1 MAISRE
7 SISSIASPPSL
18 RLPGIVKTNPRPARC
33 PGADRKPSHTGWN
46 RGALTTNLV
55 SMPDSGKKARPDARE
70 PWIIRTYAGFGD
82 ARQANQRF
90 LANLKQ
96 GQRGLSIAFDL
107 PTQNGYDPDAPVA
120 RGEVGEAGVS
130 ICHWNDMERLFE
142 GIPLESINTS
152 MTINAT
158 APFILALYLV
168 VAEKHGVPWTEL
180 RGTTQ
185 NDLLKE
191 FVARGTSI
199 FHPELS
205 FRLSTG
211 LIRFTV
217 ERVPNWNPI
226 NCCGYHYM
234 ESGAGPAEE
243 IGYAFGNALLILD
256 AIRPTLDAAA
266 FEQTVRRIS
275 FFINSGIELVPE
287 ICKIRAYFKLWREL
301 CASEYGVDNV
311 AFRAGCQV
319 RSLTLTEPQP
329 EVNIIRIAYEALP
342 VVISADARVNALQLP
357 GFREALALPDQSEQT
372 LSLRTQ
378 QVLMHETGLA
388 GYGDIFEGSKVI
400 EKLTAETA
408 ARAREI
414 AIRLR
419 QAGYSRAISIVSGE
433 LTRQLAER
441 YRKVESGEIVQIG
454 VNAFTG
460 EIGLTPWPRQN
471 ADRAADASKE
481 KERIESI
488 NKWRTARDQAAVAN
502 AREALERAA
511 ANTSDSDRGL
521 IEAAIELARAGGTVG
536 EWTDSLVRVS
546 RGRYTP
552 PILETGVSVGALNV
566 PTAGS
571 TRKIRIALGKAGL
584 DGHINAVKLLAHAC
598 MQAGMEVVLAG
609 FKQTPEDMVATALE
623 EDVDVLAISSLAG
636 AHMSIARETIDL
648 LKSRGAADVS
658 LVMGGIIPEADRTA
672 LLQLGVKAVFTP
684 KDSNLGEIVGR
695 IIAIAGREK

>member
-1 MAISRE
+1 
-7 SISSIASPPSL
+7 
-18 RLPGIVKTNPRPARC
+18 
-33 PGADRKPSHTGWN
+33 
-46 RGALTTNLV
+46 
-55 SMPDSGKKARPDARE
+55 MPEPEKKARAPRE

-82 ARQANQRF
+82 ARQANERF

-130 ICHWNDMERLFE
+130 ICHWDDMERLFE
-142 GIPLESINTS
+142 GIPLQSINTS
-152 MTINAT
+152 MTINST

-168 VAEKHGVPWTEL
+168 VAEKHGVPWTDL

-199 FHPELS
+199 FHPDLS
-205 FRLSTG
+205 FRLSTE
-211 LIRFTV
+211 LIRFAV

-256 AIRPTLDAAA
+256 AIRPKLDAAA

-287 ICKIRAYFKLWREL
+287 ICKIRAYFKLWRDL
-301 CASEYGVDNV
+301 CATEYGVEDV

-342 VVISADARVNALQLP
+342 VVLSADARVNALQLP

-388 GYGDIFEGSKVI
+388 AYGDIFEGSKVI
-400 EKLTAETA
+400 EKLTDETA
-408 ARAREI
+408 TRAREI

-419 QAGYSRAISIVSGE
+419 EAGYSRAISIVSGE

-441 YRKVESGEIVQIG
+441 HRKVESGEIVQIG

-460 EIGLTPWPRQN
+460 EIGLTPPPKQN
-471 ADRAADASKE
+471 SDHAGQALKE
-481 KERIESI
+481 RERIESI
-488 NKWRTARDQAAVAN
+488 RKWRAGRDQDAVAK
-502 AREALERAA
+502 AREVLERAA
-511 ANTSDSDRGL
+511 ANNADRGL
-521 IEAAIELARAGGTVG
+521 IEATIDLARVGGTVG
-536 EWTDSLVRVS
+536 EWTDSLVRVG

-552 PILETGVSVGALNV
+552 PILETSVSVGALKV
-566 PTAGS
+566 PLAK
-571 TRKIRIALGKAGL
+571 RKIRIALGKAGL
-584 DGHINAVKLLAHAC
+584 DGHINAIKLLAHAC

-609 FKQTPEDMVATALE
+609 FKQTPDQMVATALE

-648 LKSRGAADVS
+648 LKSRGAGDVA

-672 LLQLGVKAVFTP
+672 LLELGVKAVFTP

-695 IIAIAGREK
+695 IIAIADREHS

>member
-1 MAISRE
+1 
-7 SISSIASPPSL
+7 
-18 RLPGIVKTNPRPARC
+18 
-33 PGADRKPSHTGWN
+33 
-46 RGALTTNLV
+46 
-55 SMPDSGKKARPDARE
+55 MPDNETEKKLRAPRE

-82 ARQANQRF
+82 ARQANERF

-130 ICHWNDMERLFE
+130 ICHWDDMERLFE
-142 GIPLESINTS
+142 GIPLQSINTS

-205 FRLSTG
+205 FRLSTD

-256 AIRPTLDAAA
+256 AIRPRLDAAA

-301 CASEYGVDNV
+301 CATEYGVENV

-357 GFREALALPDQSEQT
+357 GFREALALPDQAEQT

-388 GYGDIFEGSKVI
+388 AYGDIFEGSKVI
-400 EKLTAETA
+400 EQLTAETA

-441 YRKVESGEIVQIG
+441 HRKVKSGEIVQIG

-460 EIGLTPWPRQN
+460 EVGLTSPPHRN
-471 ADRAADASKE
+471 SNHAAQALNE
-481 KERIESI
+481 KQRIESI
-488 NKWRTARDQAAVAN
+488 TKWRAARDQAAVSK
-502 AREALERAA
+502 ARAALERAGA
-511 ANTSDSDRGL
+511 DNGGSGL
-521 IEAAIELARAGGTVG
+521 IEATIGLARAGGTVG
-536 EWTDSLVRVS
+536 EWTDSLVRVG

-552 PILETGVSVGALNV
+552 PILETGVSVGALKV
-566 PTAGS
+566 PLAR
-571 TRKIRIALGKAGL
+571 RKIRIALGKAGL
-584 DGHINAVKLLAHAC
+584 DGHVNAIKLLAHAC

-609 FKQTPEDMVATALE
+609 FKQTPEQLVATALE

-648 LKSRGAADVS
+648 LKSRGAGDVA
-658 LVMGGIIPEADRTA
+658 LVMGGIIPEADRRA
-672 LLQLGVKAVFTP
+672 LTELGVKAVFTP

-695 IIAIAGREK
+695 IIAIASR

>member
-1 MAISRE
+1 
-7 SISSIASPPSL
+7 
-18 RLPGIVKTNPRPARC
+18 
-33 PGADRKPSHTGWN
+33 
-46 RGALTTNLV
+46 
-55 SMPDSGKKARPDARE
+55 MPDAEKKSRAPRE

-82 ARQANQRF
+82 ARQANERF
-90 LANLKQ
+90 LENLKQ

-107 PTQNGYDPDAPVA
+107 PTQNGYDPDALVA

-130 ICHWNDMERLFE
+130 ICHWQDMERLFE
-142 GIPLESINTS
+142 GIPLQSINTS

-168 VAEKHGVPWTEL
+168 VAEKHGVPWTDL

-205 FRLSTG
+205 LRLSTD
-211 LIRFTV
+211 LIRFAV

-243 IGYAFGNALLILD
+243 IGYTFGNALLILD
-256 AIRPTLDAAA
+256 ALRSKLDAPA

-301 CASEYGVDNV
+301 CATEYGVHDV

-342 VVISADARVNALQLP
+342 VVISAGARVNALQLP
-357 GFREALALPDQSEQT
+357 GFREALSLPDQSEQT

-388 GYGDIFEGSKVI
+388 GYDDIFEGSKVV
-400 EKLTAETA
+400 EQLTAETA

-419 QAGYSRAISIVSGE
+419 EAGYSRAISIVSGE

-441 YRKVESGEIVQIG
+441 HRKVESGEIVQIG

-460 EIGLTPWPRQN
+460 EVGLTPPAKPNAEHARQ
-471 ADRAADASKE
+471 AARE

-488 NKWRTARDQAAVAN
+488 KKWRAARDQSAVSK
-502 AREALERAA
+502 ARGALERAGA
-511 ANTSDSDRGL
+511 SEGGSGL
-521 IEAAIELARAGGTVG
+521 VEATIDLARAGGTVA
-536 EWTDSLVRVS
+536 EWTESLVRVG

-552 PILETGVSVGALNV
+552 PILETSVSVGALKV
-566 PTAGS
+566 PMAS
-571 TRKIRIALGKAGL
+571 TKRKIRVALGKAGL
-584 DGHINAVKLLAHAC
+584 DGHINAIKLLAHAC

-609 FKQTPEDMVATALE
+609 FKQTPEQLVASALE

-636 AHMSIARETIDL
+636 AHMSIARQTIGL

-672 LLQLGVKAVFTP
+672 LLELGVKAVFTP

-695 IIAIAGREK
+695 IIAIASREQ

>member
-1 MAISRE
+1 MSDRAPKAVDSAKKVRE
-7 SISSIASPPSL
+7 S
-18 RLPGIVKTNPRPARC
+18 
-33 PGADRKPSHTGWN
+33 
-46 RGALTTNLV
+46 
-55 SMPDSGKKARPDARE
+55 KKVRE

-90 LANLKQ
+90 HANLQQ

-130 ICHWNDMERLFE
+130 ICHWQDMETLFE
-142 GIPLESINTS
+142 GIPLGSINTS
-152 MTINAT
+152 MTINST
-158 APFILALYLV
+158 APFIFALYLV
-168 VAEKHGVPWTEL
+168 VAERKGVPWTEL

-205 FRLSTG
+205 FKLSTE
-211 LIRFTV
+211 LIKFAV

-234 ESGAGPAEE
+234 ESGSGPAEE
-243 IGYAFGNALLILD
+243 VGYAFGNALLILD
-256 AIRPTLDAAA
+256 ALRPQLSPPA

-301 CASEYGVDNV
+301 CQTEYGIDNV

-357 GFREALALPDQSEQT
+357 GFREAQALPDQSEQT

-388 GYGDIFEGSKVI
+388 SYGDIFEGSKVI
-400 EKLTAETA
+400 EKLTGEMATA
-408 ARAREI
+408 AREI
-414 AIRLR
+414 AMRLR
-419 QAGYSRAISIVSGE
+419 EAGYTRAISIVSTE

-441 YRKVESGEIVQIG
+441 HRKVEAGEIIQIG

-460 EIGLTPWPRQN
+460 EIGLTPKSSAIKN
-471 ADRAADASKE
+471 HADQAVKE
-481 KERIESI
+481 KERIESLQ
-488 NKWRTARDQAAVAN
+488 KWRAARDQSAVTK

-511 ANTSDSDRGL
+511 VSNGPLMEPTL
-521 IEAAIELARAGGTVG
+521 ELARAGGTVG
-536 EWTDSLVRVS
+536 EWTQSLERVS
-546 RGRYTP
+546 NGRYTP
-552 PILETGVSVGALNV
+552 PILETSASLPPLTV
-566 PTAGS
+566 PAATH
-571 TRKIRIALGKAGL
+571 RIRIALGKAGL

-609 FKQTPEDMVATALE
+609 FKQTPEQLVATALE

-636 AHMSIARETIDL
+636 AHMTIARETIDL
-648 LKSRGAADVS
+648 LKSRGAEDVQI
-658 LVMGGIIPEADRTA
+658 VMGGIIPEDDRDA
-672 LLQLGVKAVFTP
+672 LLKLGVQAVFTP
-684 KDSNLGEIVGR
+684 KDTNLGEIVGR
-695 IIAIAGREK
+695 IIEIASRHQK

>member
-1 MAISRE
+1 MPDPE
-7 SISSIASPPSL
+7 
-18 RLPGIVKTNPRPARC
+18 KKPRP
-33 PGADRKPSHTGWN
+33 
-46 RGALTTNLV
+46 
-55 SMPDSGKKARPDARE
+55 ARE

-82 ARQANQRF
+82 AREANERF

-130 ICHWNDMERLFE
+130 ICHWQDMERLFE
-142 GIPLESINTS
+142 GIPLQSINTS

-158 APFILALYLV
+158 APFLLALYLV

-205 FRLSTG
+205 FRLSTE
-211 LIRFTV
+211 LIRFAV

-256 AIRPTLDAAA
+256 AIRPKLDAAA

-287 ICKIRAYFKLWREL
+287 ICKIRAYFKLWRDL
-301 CASEYGVDNV
+301 CATEYGVHEV

-329 EVNIIRIAYEALP
+329 EVNIIRIAYEAIP

-357 GFREALALPDQSEQT
+357 GFREALSLPDQSEQT

-400 EKLTAETA
+400 EKLTGETA
-408 ARAREI
+408 TRAREI
-414 AIRLR
+414 ALKLR
-419 QAGYSRAISIVSGE
+419 EAGYSSAISIVSGE

-441 YRKVESGEIVQIG
+441 HRKVESGEIVQIG

-460 EIGLTPWPRQN
+460 EIGLAPPPRRNSNHSTQVS
-471 ADRAADASKE
+471 RE

-488 NKWRTARDQAAVAN
+488 NKWRAARDQASVAK
-502 AREALERAA
+502 AREALERAGA
-511 ANTSDSDRGL
+511 DDEGSGL
-521 IEAAIELARAGGTVG
+521 IEATIDLARAGGTVG
-536 EWTDSLVRVS
+536 EWTDSLVRVG

-552 PILETGVSVGALNV
+552 PILETSVSVGALKV
-566 PTAGS
+566 PAAK
-571 TRKIRIALGKAGL
+571 RKIRIALGKAGL
-584 DGHINAVKLLAHAC
+584 DGHINAIKLLAHAC
-598 MQAGMEVVLAG
+598 MQSGMEVVLAG
-609 FKQTPEDMVATALE
+609 FKQTPEQMVATALE

-648 LKSRGAADVS
+648 LKSRGAGEVA
-658 LVMGGIIPEADRTA
+658 LVIGGIIPEADRTA
-672 LLQLGVKAVFTP
+672 LLELGVKAVFTP

-695 IIAIAGREK
+695 IIEIAGREHQ

>member
-1 MAISRE
+1 MPEAE
-7 SISSIASPPSL
+7 
-18 RLPGIVKTNPRPARC
+18 KKPRAP
-33 PGADRKPSHTGWN
+33 
-46 RGALTTNLV
+46 
-55 SMPDSGKKARPDARE
+55 RE

-82 ARQANQRF
+82 ARQANERF

-107 PTQNGYDPDAPVA
+107 PTQNGYDPDAAVA

-130 ICHWNDMERLFE
+130 ICHWDDMERLFE
-142 GIPLESINTS
+142 GIPLASINTS

-205 FRLSTG
+205 FRLSTE
-211 LIRFTV
+211 LIRFAV

-256 AIRPTLDAAA
+256 AIRPRLDAAA

-301 CASEYGVDNV
+301 CSTEYGVKDV

-357 GFREALALPDQSEQT
+357 GFREALSLPDQSEQT

-388 GYGDIFEGSKVI
+388 AYGDIFEGSKVI

-419 QAGYSRAISIVSGE
+419 EAGYSRAISIVSGE

-441 YRKVESGEIVQIG
+441 HRKVESGEIVQIG

-460 EIGLTPWPRQN
+460 EVGLTPPPRQN
-471 ADRAADASKE
+471 ADHAAQASKE
-481 KERIESI
+481 KERIESLG
-488 NKWRTARDQAAVAN
+488 KWRAARDQAAVAK
-502 AREALERAA
+502 AREALERAG
-511 ANTSDSDRGL
+511 ANDGGGGL
-521 IEAAIELARAGGTVG
+521 IEATIELARAGGTVG
-536 EWTDSLVRVS
+536 EWTDSLVRVG

-552 PILETGVSVGALNV
+552 PILETSVAVGALNV
-566 PTAGS
+566 PMAPT

-584 DGHINAVKLLAHAC
+584 DGHINAIKLLAHAC

-609 FKQTPEDMVATALE
+609 FKQTPEQMVATALE

-636 AHMSIARETIDL
+636 AHMSIARETIAL
-648 LKSRGAADVS
+648 LKSRGAGDLS
-658 LVMGGIIPEADRTA
+658 LVMGGIIPEADRAA
-672 LLQLGVKAVFTP
+672 LLGLGIKAVFTP

-695 IIAIAGREK
+695 IIAIASREK

>member
-1 MAISRE
+1 MESDKKPRE
-7 SISSIASPPSL
+7 S
-18 RLPGIVKTNPRPARC
+18 K
-33 PGADRKPSHTGWN
+33 
-46 RGALTTNLV
+46 
-55 SMPDSGKKARPDARE
+55 ARE

-90 LANLKQ
+90 LSNLKS

-130 ICHWNDMERLFE
+130 ICHWQDMESLFA

-152 MTINAT
+152 MTINST
-158 APFILALYLV
+158 APFLLALYLV

-185 NDLLKE
+185 NDMLKE

-199 FHPELS
+199 FDPELS
-205 FRLSTG
+205 LRLSTD
-211 LIRFTV
+211 LIKFAV

-234 ESGAGPAEE
+234 ESGAGPVEE
-243 IGYAFGNALLILD
+243 IGYAFGNALMILD
-256 AIRPTLDAAA
+256 AIRPRIDAAA

-301 CASEYGVDNV
+301 CATEYGIENV

-342 VVISADARVNALQLP
+342 VVLSADARVNALQLP

-378 QVLMHETGLA
+378 QVLMHETEIA
-388 GYGDIFEGSKVI
+388 RYGDIFEGSKVI
-400 EKLTAETA
+400 EKLTDETA
-408 ARAREI
+408 RRAREI

-419 QAGYSRAISIVSGE
+419 EAGYSRAISIVGAD
-433 LTRQLAER
+433 LTRQLTER
-441 YRKVESGEIVQIG
+441 HRKLESGEIVQVG
-454 VNAFTG
+454 VNAFLG
-460 EIGLTPWPRQN
+460 EIGLTTAPALEANRSAQ
-471 ADRAADASKE
+471 ASRE
-481 KERIESI
+481 NERIAAI
-488 NKWRTARDQAAVAN
+488 KKWRASRDQTAVAK
-502 AREALERAA
+502 ARETLERAA
-511 ANTSDSDRGL
+511 AASTGNAL
-521 IEAAIELARAGGTVG
+521 IDATLELARAGGTVG
-536 EWTDSLVRVS
+536 EWTQSLERVS
-546 RGRYTP
+546 SGRFTP
-552 PILETGVSVGALNV
+552 PIFETSSSVGALKV
-566 PTAGS
+566 PVTPH
-571 TRKIRIALGKAGL
+571 KIRIALGKAGL

-598 MQAGMEVVLAG
+598 MQAGMEVILAG
-609 FKQTPEDMVATALE
+609 FKQTPEQMVKTALE

-636 AHMSIARETIDL
+636 AHMMIARETLAL
-648 LKSRGAADVS
+648 LKKRNAEDVS
-658 LVMGGIIPEADRTA
+658 LVIGGIIPEPDRK
-672 LLQLGVKAVFTP
+672 LLLDFGVKAVFTP

-695 IIAIAGREK
+695 IIEIGTRARK

>member
-1 MAISRE
+1 MSEVRAK
-7 SISSIASPPSL
+7 SSE
-18 RLPGIVKTNPRPARC
+18 GAR
-33 PGADRKPSHTGWN
+33 KS
-46 RGALTTNLV
+46 
-55 SMPDSGKKARPDARE
+55 RE

-82 ARQANQRF
+82 ARQANERF
-90 LANLKQ
+90 LANLKA

-120 RGEVGEAGVS
+120 RGEVGGAGVS
-130 ICHWNDMERLFE
+130 ICHWQDMERLFE
-142 GIPLESINTS
+142 GIPLGSINTS

-168 VAEKHGVPWTEL
+168 VAEKHGVPWSEL

-199 FHPELS
+199 FQPELS
-205 FRLSTG
+205 FRLSTE
-211 LIRFTV
+211 LIKFSV

-256 AIRPTLDAAA
+256 ALRPPLEREA

-287 ICKIRAYFKLWREL
+287 ICKVRAYFKLWREL
-301 CASEYGVDNV
+301 CASEYGIEEV

-319 RSLTLTEPQP
+319 RSLGLTEQQP

-342 VVISADARVNALQLP
+342 VVISATARVNALQLP
-357 GFREALALPDQSEQT
+357 GFREALALPDQSEQL

-378 QVLMHETGLA
+378 QVLMHETELA
-388 GYGDIFEGSKVI
+388 RYGDIFEGSKVI
-400 EKLTAETA
+400 EKLTDETA

-414 AIRLR
+414 TMRMR
-419 QAGYSRAISIVSGE
+419 EAGYARAISIVGAE

-441 YRKVESGEIVQIG
+441 QRRLETGEIAQVG
-454 VNAFTG
+454 VNAFLG
-460 EIGLTPWPRQN
+460 EVGLTPPPRDLVDHN
-471 ADRAADASKE
+471 AQRRGE
-481 KERIESI
+481 HERIASI
-488 NKWRTARDQAAVAN
+488 QHWRDERDDSAVAH
-502 AREALERAA
+502 ARETLARSAGDNGPIMQA
-511 ANTSDSDRGL
+511 T
-521 IEAAIELARAGGTVG
+521 IELARAGGTVG
-536 EWTDSLVRVS
+536 EWTQTLERVG

-552 PILETGVSVGALNV
+552 EILSAGSSVPRLNV
-566 PTAGS
+566 PVTN
-571 TRKIRIALGKAGL
+571 RKIRIALGKAGL

-609 FKQTPEDMVATALE
+609 FKQTAQQMVETALQ

-636 AHMSIARETIDL
+636 AHMMIAREALDL
-648 LKSRGAADVS
+648 LKSRGAADIP
-658 LVMGGIIPEADRTA
+658 LVMGGIIPDHDRQA
-672 LLQLGVKAVFTP
+672 LLDLGVKSIFTP
-684 KDSNLGEIVGR
+684 KDSNLGDIVTS
-695 IIAIAGREK
+695 IIALGAKRAA

>member
-1 MAISRE
+1 
-7 SISSIASPPSL
+7 
-18 RLPGIVKTNPRPARC
+18 
-33 PGADRKPSHTGWN
+33 
-46 RGALTTNLV
+46 
-55 SMPDSGKKARPDARE
+55 MPDTEKKARAPRE

-82 ARQANQRF
+82 ARQANERF

-130 ICHWNDMERLFE
+130 ICHRDDMERLFE
-142 GIPLESINTS
+142 GIPLQSINTS

-158 APFILALYLV
+158 APFLLALYLV
-168 VAEKHGVPWTEL
+168 IAEKHGVPWTEL

-205 FRLSTG
+205 FRLSTE
-211 LIRFTV
+211 LIRFAV

-243 IGYAFGNALLILD
+243 IGYAFGNALMILD
-256 AIRPTLDAAA
+256 AIRPRLDAAA

-287 ICKIRAYFKLWREL
+287 ICKIRAYFKLWQEL
-301 CASEYGVDNV
+301 CATEYGVNDV

-342 VVISADARVNALQLP
+342 VVLSADARVNALQLP
-357 GFREALALPDQSEQT
+357 GFREALALPDQAEQT

-378 QVLMHETGLA
+378 QVLMYETGLA
-388 GYGDIFEGSKVI
+388 GYGDIFEGSKVV

-414 AIRLR
+414 TIRLR
-419 QAGYSRAISIVSGE
+419 EAGYSRAISIVSGE

-441 YRKVESGEIVQIG
+441 HRKVESGEIVQIG

-460 EIGLTPWPRQN
+460 EVGLTPPPKSN
-471 ADRAADASKE
+471 ADHSAQTIKE

-488 NKWRTARDQAAVAN
+488 RQWRTARDQKAVAA

-511 ANTSDSDRGL
+511 ASDGGTGL
-521 IEAAIELARAGGTVG
+521 MEATIDLARAGGTVG
-536 EWTDSLVRVS
+536 EWTDSLVRVG

-552 PILETGVSVGALNV
+552 PILETSVSVGALKV
-566 PTAGS
+566 PRA

-584 DGHINAVKLLAHAC
+584 DGHINAIKLLAHAC

-609 FKQTPEDMVATALE
+609 FKQTPEQMVATALE

-636 AHMSIARETIDL
+636 AHMSIARETIEL
-648 LKSRGAADVS
+648 LKSRHASDVA

-672 LLQLGVKAVFTP
+672 LLALGVKAVFTP
-684 KDSNLGEIVGR
+684 KDSNLGEIIGR

>member
-1 MAISRE
+1 
-7 SISSIASPPSL
+7 
-18 RLPGIVKTNPRPARC
+18 
-33 PGADRKPSHTGWN
+33 
-46 RGALTTNLV
+46 
-55 SMPDSGKKARPDARE
+55 MPETEKKARAPRE

-82 ARQANQRF
+82 ARQANERF

-130 ICHWNDMERLFE
+130 ICHWDDMERLFE
-142 GIPLESINTS
+142 GIPLQSINTS

-158 APFILALYLV
+158 APFLLALYLV
-168 VAEKHGVPWTEL
+168 IAEKHGVPWTEL

-205 FRLSTG
+205 FRLSTE
-211 LIRFTV
+211 LIRFAV

-243 IGYAFGNALLILD
+243 IGYAFGNALMILD
-256 AIRPTLDAAA
+256 AIRPKLDAAA

-287 ICKIRAYFKLWREL
+287 ICKIRAYFKLWSEL
-301 CASEYGVDNV
+301 CATEYGVNEV

-342 VVISADARVNALQLP
+342 VVLSADARVNALQLP
-357 GFREALALPDQSEQT
+357 GFREALALPDQAEQT

-378 QVLMHETGLA
+378 QVLMYETGLA
-388 GYGDIFEGSKVI
+388 GYGDIFEGSKVV

-419 QAGYSRAISIVSGE
+419 EAGYSRAISIVSGE

-441 YRKVESGEIVQIG
+441 HRKVESGEIVQIG

-460 EIGLTPWPRQN
+460 EVGLTPPPKQN
-471 ADRAADASKE
+471 ADRNAHTVKE

-488 NKWRTARDQAAVAN
+488 KQWRAARDQKAVAT

-511 ANTSDSDRGL
+511 ASDGGGGL
-521 IEAAIELARAGGTVG
+521 MEATIDLARAGGTVG
-536 EWTDSLVRVS
+536 EWTDSLVRVG

-552 PILETGVSVGALNV
+552 PILETSVSVGALKV
-566 PTAGS
+566 PKA

-584 DGHINAVKLLAHAC
+584 DGHINAIKLLAHAC

-609 FKQTPEDMVATALE
+609 FKQTPEQMVATALE

-636 AHMSIARETIDL
+636 AHMSIARETIEL
-648 LKSRGAADVS
+648 LKSRHASDVA
-658 LVMGGIIPEADRTA
+658 LVMGGIIPEADRAA
-672 LLQLGVKAVFTP
+672 LLALGVKAVFTP
-684 KDSNLGEIVGR
+684 KDSNLGEIIGR

>member
-1 MAISRE
+1 
-7 SISSIASPPSL
+7 
-18 RLPGIVKTNPRPARC
+18 
-33 PGADRKPSHTGWN
+33 
-46 RGALTTNLV
+46 
-55 SMPDSGKKARPDARE
+55 MPEAEKKARAPRE

-82 ARQANQRF
+82 ARQANERF
-90 LANLKQ
+90 LANLKE
-96 GQRGLSIAFDL
+96 GQRGISVAFDL

-130 ICHWNDMERLFE
+130 ICHWQDMERLFE
-142 GIPLESINTS
+142 GIPLQSINTS

-205 FRLSTG
+205 FRLSTD
-211 LIRFTV
+211 LIRFAV

-256 AIRPTLDAAA
+256 AIRPRLDGAA

-301 CASEYGVDNV
+301 CAAEYGVDNV

-342 VVISADARVNALQLP
+342 VVISAAARVNALQLP

-388 GYGDIFEGSKVI
+388 GYGDIFDGSKII

-419 QAGYSRAISIVSGE
+419 EAGYSRAISIISGE

-441 YRKVESGEIVQIG
+441 HRRVESGEIVQIG
-454 VNAFTG
+454 VNAFSG
-460 EIGLTPWPRQN
+460 EVGLTPPPKQN
-471 ADRAADASKE
+471 ADHAAQAHKE
-481 KERIESI
+481 TERIESI
-488 NKWRTARDQAAVAN
+488 KKWRAARDQAAVSK
-502 AREALERAA
+502 ARDALERAA
-511 ANTSDSDRGL
+511 ANDSNGDSGL
-521 IEAAIELARAGGTVG
+521 IEATIDLARAGGTVG
-536 EWTDSLVRVS
+536 EWTDSLVRVG

-552 PILETGVSVGALNV
+552 PILETSMSIGALKV
-566 PTAGS
+566 PTAS
-571 TRKIRIALGKAGL
+571 RKIRIALGKAGL
-584 DGHINAVKLLAHAC
+584 DGHINAIKLLAHAC

-609 FKQTPEDMVATALE
+609 FKQTPEQMVAAALE

-636 AHMSIARETIDL
+636 AHMSIARETIYL
-648 LKSRGAADVS
+648 LKSRGADDVS

-672 LLQLGVKAVFTP
+672 LLDLGVKAVFTP

-695 IIAIAGREK
+695 IIAIASREKS